1 MTNRTELPDELTP
14 KYLFQTTSNEI
25 LSQIAIGKV
34 NPVELAKRELANR
47 GFDANGEWVG
57 FKKAEELLLS

>member
-1 MTNRTELPDELTP
+1 MKTTTELPDELNP
-14 KYLFQTTSNEI
+14 KYMFQTTANDI
-25 LSQIAIGKV
+25 LSQIALGKV

-47 GFDANGEWVG
+47 GYDANGEWVG